1 MKPIYVYPKDQE
13 VVIHLND
20 DRDKSTA
27 CGVRHKDLSDN
38 ARLTGCID
46 IADCEACLTSDKG
59 LAQAM
64 EQLLV

>member
-27 CGVRHKDLSDN
+27 ATDPSPHAK
-38 ARLTGCID
+38 
-46 IADCEACLTSDKG
+46 
-59 LAQAM
+59 
-64 EQLLV
+64 